1 MEILIKKN
9 FKTLLDRLLLEIE
22 NKNKKIKNK
31 KYSRMFI
38 KIKLINKLKIQ
49 LKIKLVSAIASNY
62 KIKTTQEFL
71 SLRKT

>member
-1 MEILIKKN
+1 MVILIKKN

-38 KIKLINKLKIQ
+38 KIKLINKLK
-49 LKIKLVSAIASNY
+49 
-62 KIKTTQEFL
+62 TQ
-71 SLRKT
+71 